1 MWSRQQLCRQ
11 YVNTGIAIADSK
23 SVSMLPPK
31 YTKTVTVTSQDAGVT
46 VTATYAA
53 AGVRSGSLD

>member
-1 MWSRQQLCRQ
+1 MPQ

-23 SVSMLPPK
+23 SVSMLPPR

-46 VTATYAA
+46 ITATYAA
-53 AGVRSGSLD
+53 AGVWSGSLD